1 MSNQSKVMDL
11 RDAVKKYVTNGSHIC
26 IGGMTIGRNP
36 MAAVYETIR
45 LGIKDLHIYVHSN
58 GQGLDEL
65 IGCNCISMLE
75 VAYGGTGRAAP
86 TGIRF
91 KRAIQKAEIQ
101 YEDYTNFQ
109 IALRFLAGAMG
120 VPFLPTR
127 SGLGTDIVE
136 KWGFSRDVREKDPK
150 IPNEK
155 LIVAD
160 NPFTNWGYPKV
171 VLLPA
176 INPDVAL
183 LHVQKADKYGTCRI
197 TGALYADIEQTKASK
212 NVIVTCE
219 ELVDTEELRES
230 PNQNQIPGIHVTA
243 VVHLPYGAYP
253 TACFGHYDYDPI
265 YLKEYA
271 KYAKNDQLYREYVD
285 KYIYGVRDH
294 EDFLKLIGAERLQLI
309 KADPEKG
316 YAVNLDRR

>member
-91 KRAIQKAEIQ
+91 KRAIQKGEIQ

-127 SGLGTDIVE
+127 SSLGTDITE
-136 KWGFSRDVREKDPK
+136 KWGFSRDIREKDPK

-183 LHVQKADKYGTCRI
+183 LHVQKADKYGTCRV

-271 KYAKNDQLYREYVD
+271 KYARNDQLYREYVD